1 MHKWNVIIP
10 LFYGTSAPTEVP
22 FPFQER
28 EKQTKR
34 VHPTLHRY
42 SFRNNN
48 YIYANKNYSSRVY
61 ILYLESGIPKLVKV
75 KAHKRFINGK
85 VVKVRSHYRSVWGRQ
100 VDAGILYR

>member
-1 MHKWNVIIP
+1 MAPQPQLKCLFLSKRERNKPKGYILHSTVILSGITTT
-10 LFYGTSAPTEVP
+10 FM
-22 FPFQER
+22 
-28 EKQTKR
+28 QTRIIR
-34 VHPTLHRY
+34 VG
-42 SFRNNN
+42 
-48 YIYANKNYSSRVY
+48 Y